1 MNPIKILILLISLH
15 LISYAEVIDINHISS
30 EAKKQNKQLL
40 IFFHMTRC
48 GSCKK
53 MIKTSIEDLEI
64 KKQIDKD
71 FIYIDMNINN
81 SDSVVYKNFKGTIHN
96 FARSLNIYLYP
107 TTIFMGMDNE
117 VKYHLAGY
125 RDKEKFSTV
134 IEYVSSK
141 SYKSMDFDSFVNER
155 DFNN

>member
-1 MNPIKILILLISLH
+1 MNPIKILILLVSLH
-15 LISYAEVIDINHISS
+15 LISYAEIIDINHISS

-48 GSCKK
+48 SSCKK
-53 MIKTSIEDLEI
+53 MIKNSIEDLEI

-107 TTIFMGMDNE
+107 TTIFIGMDKE
-117 VKYHLAGY
+117 VNYHLAGY
-125 RDKEKFSTV
+125 RDKEKFSAV
-134 IEYVSSK
+134 IEYVSTK
-141 SYKSMDFDSFVNER
+141 SYKTMDFDSFVNER